1 MKQRF
6 RKTPTSQ
13 RKVYKYYDANERCV
27 AVIHPGDDNQVS
39 EIHIKILHSMDDA
52 EVYNNCKNKTT
63 TPVSGKAR
71 HVDVCMGFPYSS
83 YWVLSLEWLEDEAL
97 MGSTEHR
104 KLLAQAYSDEE
115 QRRHDVR
122 KELLYEAVD
131 CLPDAEQRLFRQ
143 YYIEDMTQ
151 PEIAKLEG
159 ISVPAVQKRRKKLIN
174 HLKEIIFKEI
184 LLGG

>member
-6 RKTPTSQ
+6 RKTPMSQ

-27 AVIHPGDDNQVS
+27 ATIHPGDDNQVS

-52 EVYNNCKNKTT
+52 EVYNNRKNSITA
-63 TPVSGKAR
+63 PVSGKA
-71 HVDVCMGFPYSS
+71 HHLNVCVDSPRSS
-83 YWVLSLEWLEDEAL
+83 QWVLSLEWMEDEAL
-97 MGSTEHR
+97 MGNTEHR
-104 KLLAQAYSDEE
+104 KLLAQAYNDET

-131 CLPDAEQRLFRQ
+131 CLTDAEQRLFRQ
-143 YYIEDMTQ
+143 YYIENMTQ
-151 PEIAKLEG
+151 PEIAKIEG
-159 ISVPAVQKRRKKLIN
+159 ISIPAVQKRRKKLIN